1 MDKIAAYEIALEQHE
16 LEKRAEYLIETYGTV
31 QGDLPEAYLV
41 AFDEL
46 EKEGGILKTIGHGLG
61 KSIGKVKNSRAKVL
75 GVKMKKKTLGGLAVA
90 GGAAGAFGAGRVSK
104 G

>member
-1 MDKIAAYEIALEQHE
+1 MDKIAAYEIALEQRE
-16 LEKRAEYLIETYGTV
+16 LEKRAEYLVETYGTV

-46 EKEGGILKTIGHGLG
+46 EKEGGLKAIGTTVG
-61 KSIGKVKNSRAKVL
+61 KAIGKVKGNKVKVL
-75 GVKMKKKTLGGLAVA
+75 GMKMKKKTLGGLAVA
-90 GGAAGAFGAGRVSK
+90 GGGLAAFGAGRMSK